1 MNKTELLV
9 CKDLSFNYE
18 PEKIDRPGMPDF
30 KLNDKLWVEV
40 KNIKCKKLSSLQVI
54 NFTKMQEE
62 GIKIIIALVENKK
75 NILYSDFVRPKILPK
90 LMKNILIHLEDDEY
104 ELLAEIKGK
113 DSWKDVLM
121 LSVKN
126 KKR

>member
-1 MNKTELLV
+1 
-9 CKDLSFNYE
+9 
-18 PEKIDRPGMPDF
+18 
-30 KLNDKLWVEV
+30 
-40 KNIKCKKLSSLQVI
+40 
-54 NFTKMQEE
+54 
-62 GIKIIIALVENKK
+62 
-75 NILYSDFVRPKILPK
+75 
-90 LMKNILIHLEDDEY
+90 MKNILIHLEDDEY